1 LYKKTDKDEQ
11 GNTVITYNDKQG
23 RLVQKEQQ
31 LNATDYAITA
41 YIYNNLGQLAFIVQP
56 EAYNTAIS
64 FDKNSTIFTL
74 GVFGYEY
81 DERGRQ
87 IAKHVPSGG
96 WTNLVYDK
104 LNREVLSQTELQRP
118 DNKWRFIKFDAFN
131 RTIQKGDLTNAS
143 SRNDLQN
150 LFNAI
155 TNAFEEGS
163 SNQSFPSSVSSSPT
177 QQREAFIYDDYGFI
191 AGEWAFNR
199 ANTYHDNYA
208 NAKGLLTG
216 AVSWNSGD
224 FSKVYHT
231 VYHYDSK
238 GRVIQTYQT
247 HPLGGSQPWTKANIG
262 NFYYNFNGQV
272 LIDMK
277 IQQKDNAPTIEDKT
291 ENEYDHV
298 GRLTKV
304 FHGINGNRFEVV
316 RLTYDQVGRLKQ
328 KKFRADENFLIGGT
342 LDYIN
347 RPPSPSPNI
356 DDIARKAIF
365 LNVGTVIDAKSI
377 NKYSATINP
386 NSSQGVSISGLQTM
400 DFSHHIRGGLR
411 GINLDVS
418 GNPTPNATEGD
429 LFSYKLD
436 YETAGFYD
444 GNIGKQSWQTTANNS
459 PVGVRSF
466 TFGYDVSS
474 RLKYANYSGLSG
486 ESFGLPNI
494 NYDKNSNITNLQR
507 NGKKGSGYGDID
519 NLTYTYTGNRL
530 NTVTDGVSGN
540 HEVDLIQRGGG
551 NYTYYNDGSL
561 KSDENKEITNI
572 IYDSYLDKPKEVQL
586 TGSRWVKMSYDG
598 GGSLLKREFSTGE
611 YWDFV
616 NNTIYKNGVLYQ
628 MGTPEGRAVYQNSN
642 WQYEFFY
649 QDHLSNARVSFGANG
664 QNLVTN
670 DVTDFDPTGI
680 PLSGTGVENSV
691 ENRFKFLNRERVPTF
706 DLGVYQLGARMYDP
720 QRMQFWSTDPLIDE
734 GQHSFTPFHY
744 SFNNPIRF
752 SDPSGL
758 MGEPCCGDGA
768 DGIGNG
774 MSLVEN
780 IYYSTRDLL
789 TSSIATIGTAFASVF
804 SDVKPQRINA
814 TYSSGSRAL
823 SSEVIP
829 KGEVAQEVAMSTLS
843 LASAIPSGGSAGTGM
858 LMAKAGTKTST
869 GSSVVKTIKEQAED
883 LVAANGGKNRV
894 TLRSEK
900 AQTDVDLRGEAHFD
914 KKTTTTYDTPHTKTS
929 PRNMQAPVN
938 QGARYNTTEKH
949 ANYNNTTQREI
960 RTLRKYLE
968 KQQ

>member
-1 LYKKTDKDEQ
+1 
-11 GNTVITYNDKQG
+11 
-23 RLVQKEQQ
+23 
-31 LNATDYAITA
+31 
-41 YIYNNLGQLAFIVQP
+41 
-56 EAYNTAIS
+56 
-64 FDKNSTIFTL
+64 
-74 GVFGYEY
+74 
-81 DERGRQ
+81 
-87 IAKHVPSGG
+87 
-96 WTNLVYDK
+96 
-104 LNREVLSQTELQRP
+104 
-118 DNKWRFIKFDAFN
+118 
-131 RTIQKGDLTNAS
+131 
-143 SRNDLQN
+143 
-150 LFNAI
+150 
-155 TNAFEEGS
+155 
-163 SNQSFPSSVSSSPT
+163 
-177 QQREAFIYDDYGFI
+177 
-191 AGEWAFNR
+191 
-199 ANTYHDNYA
+199 
-208 NAKGLLTG
+208 
-216 AVSWNSGD
+216 
-224 FSKVYHT
+224 
-231 VYHYDSK
+231 
-238 GRVIQTYQT
+238 
-247 HPLGGSQPWTKANIG
+247 
-262 NFYYNFNGQV
+262 
-272 LIDMK
+272 
-277 IQQKDNAPTIEDKT
+277 
-291 ENEYDHV
+291 
-298 GRLTKV
+298 
-304 FHGINGNRFEVV
+304 
-316 RLTYDQVGRLKQ
+316 VGRLKQ

-347 RPPSPSPNI
+347 RPPSPSSNI

-365 LNVGTVIDAKSI
+365 LNVGTVIDANSI

-400 DFSHHIRGGLR
+400 DFGYHIRGGLR

-418 GNPTPNATEGD
+418 GNPTPNVTEGD

-466 TFGYDVSS
+466 TFGYDASS

-540 HEVDLIQRGGG
+540 HEVDLIQRDSG
-551 NYTYYNDGSL
+551 NYTYYKDGSL

-680 PLSGTGVENSV
+680 PLSGTGVENSI

-706 DLGVYQLGARMYDP
+706 DLGVYQLGARIYDP

-734 GQHSFTPFHY
+734 GQHSFTPYHY

-758 MGEPCCGDGA
+758 MGEECCGGDDPSQDPFLFAKLAVTAFYDTKHAVFNTAFRAFGSDLRA
-768 DGIGNG
+768 GYK
-774 MSLVEN
+774 VEN
-780 IYYSTRDLL
+780 GSEVFETEFTRKPADNSLKGAVKEAVNTFADLTVIAGGAKGGNIEGKL
-789 TSSIATIGTAFASVF
+789 LAETSKTQT
-804 SDVKPQRINA
+804 
-814 TYSSGSRAL
+814 SRAL
-823 SSEVIP
+823 KATVSAESLATITDTKNALKQVYKELGISKPLP
-829 KGEVAQEVAMSTLS
+829 KGEGGKFGSPTAGDSKKGYRLDPAHPDRPMGDAETVPHINYWDWT
-843 LASAIPSGGSAGTGM
+843 SGKKG
-858 LMAKAGTKTST
+858 
-869 GSSVVKTIKEQAED
+869 
-883 LVAANGGKNRV
+883 NGGKYGAIR
-894 TLRSEK
+894 LIK
-900 AQTDVDLRGEAHFD
+900 P
-914 KKTTTTYDTPHTKTS
+914 KT
-929 PRNMQAPVN
+929 N
-938 QGARYNTTEKH
+938 
-949 ANYNNTTQREI
+949 
-960 RTLRKYLE
+960 
-968 KQQ
+968 